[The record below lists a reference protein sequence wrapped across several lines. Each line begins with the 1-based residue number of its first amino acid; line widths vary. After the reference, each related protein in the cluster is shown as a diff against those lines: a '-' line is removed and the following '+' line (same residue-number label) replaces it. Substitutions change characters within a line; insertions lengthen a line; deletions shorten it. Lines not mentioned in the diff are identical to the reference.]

1 MTRTDI
7 MNMDRHTLQ
16 NACKDAGISAKGKT
30 VDLQA
35 ALIATLPVDE
45 TPKAKKTMPKEFW
58 AIYRAIS
65 RKHPEMSK
73 KAVATRARYAYNKRY
88 AQAPAQAE

>member
-1 MTRTDI
+1 MTKNEI
-7 MNMDRHTLQ
+7 MNMDRKTLQ
-16 NACKDAGISAKGKT
+16 VACKDAGISAKGKT

-45 TPKAKKTMPKEFW
+45 APKAKKTMPKEFW
-58 AIYRAIS
+58 AIYRNIA
-65 RKHPEMSK
+65 KKNPELSK